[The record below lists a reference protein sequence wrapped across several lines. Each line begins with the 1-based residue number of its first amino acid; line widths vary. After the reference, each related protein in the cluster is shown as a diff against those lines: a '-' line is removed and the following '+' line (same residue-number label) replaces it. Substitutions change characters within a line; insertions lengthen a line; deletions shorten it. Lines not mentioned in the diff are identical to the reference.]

1 MPCENKRLN
10 FQMHS
15 LPSRRRESRAIDPWP
30 WNETFSEGVLGSC
43 LTSSLAAACE
53 TSTDSEA
60 RVVTEVLLEVDELLA
75 LLLLSEEATTS
86 SFTEIL
92 CSYTFGQ
99 TWIFGVTTAYFK
111 SSSYSLCRDEE
122 TELPG
127 ESMSET
133 RGTESL
139 SDEAIL
145 YKLRFE
151 FKDGVRFYSNI

>member
-1 MPCENKRLN
+1 
-10 FQMHS
+10 MHS

-53 TSTDSEA
+53 TSADSEP
-60 RVVTEVLLEVDELLA
+60 RVVTEVLLEDELLA
-75 LLLLSEEATTS
+75 LLLVSVEVTAS

-127 ESMSET
+127 ESMSQT
-133 RGTESL
+133 CGTESL

-145 YKLRFE
+145 YKLSSE